1 MATHNIDI
9 VIDTGRTKQDLDGV
23 NDSLNRTEQSTV
35 AAAKASNELSR
46 SHEEVDKAARKLIQT
61 KINEAARDAALARQI
76 KETTAASLRHL
87 EVKKREA
94 TTSAELQRLNN
105 TERGLRGTLT
115 RAIKQE
121 ERATREL
128 IDAKKQL
135 GSVSGGSG
143 AGGRSGIDSMA
154 GSLNS
159 AVTAGKAFIGLA
171 IGSKI
176 AQIGKEALDTAD
188 RMQALRV
195 RIQYTAETQQ
205 EANATFAELVNISNT
220 MGTSLEGTAE
230 TFNRFAPAAQKL
242 GATQQDVLKFVETL
256 NKIGQISGASAA
268 EVESAMYQMS
278 QSFAS
283 GTLKGQE
290 YMVVSKTMPG
300 VLDAL
305 ADSMGVTRGELN
317 KMASEGRIT
326 ASDLLNLKDGT
337 AELDEAFK
345 RLPRSI
351 DQATTSLS
359 NQLSVSIDI
368 INRKFGITV
377 AIAARMDEFAGLV
390 AQINKKMDG
399 TWDRSDELGVTIA
412 SEKRLYDQMQESQKK
427 YEEGSRVRNDLAKLN
442 EQRLERI
449 NALEKE
455 QQQLI
460 AKTNAEQK
468 KSNIQAPEDPEVK
481 QKITDA
487 KRQVELAK
495 MSGEERAKA
504 IALDKLGAAA
514 TKEQRE
520 EAARLAVELYRLN
533 EGKKQGNKETKNA
546 ERLARQSAKELER
559 DRKANAKYVTELQ
572 AKVKADK
579 EDLETAKLS
588 IGSKATLGKSTEDL
602 VFQYRHL
609 TNMHYMNNV
618 AAKTAEAQAKL
629 NKNAT
634 EEERLEVERLVE
646 SLERQKIAK
655 QLADQVSTMQGEL
668 QTELASPWEVEQ
680 QQITDKEAQRL
691 AILEEARAADLIN
704 EQEYQNTKNQII
716 QSANEQRDQ
725 MIMNST
731 AMLLGQT
738 GEMFGGMASLMA
750 SWGKDQSGL
759 YKTLFAASKAFAI
772 AEATISLWQNV
783 SKAMAYG
790 FPQNIPFIAGA
801 MAQGTSIL
809 GSLSSVGAQGFAD
822 GGLVRGPGT
831 GRSDSIPAV
840 LSDGEYVSTARAT
853 SRYRPQLE
861 AMNNGTYSES
871 GGSGN
876 LSVIIENYGNG
887 KVSAQ
892 QLDEETLRI
901 IIREEAPEA
910 VADAVNDPYSNI
922 NSALNSNYDM
932 ARRV

>member
-35 AAAKASNELSR
+35 AAAKASNDLSIAQQ
-46 SHEEVDKAARKLIQT
+46 EVDKAARKLIQT
-61 KINEAARDAALARQI
+61 KVNEAARDAALARSI
-76 KETTAASLRHL
+76 KETTQATLRNL
-87 EVKKREA
+87 EAKKREA
-94 TTSAELQRLNN
+94 TTSAELQRLNR
-105 TERGLRGTLT
+105 TEQGYRGVLT
-115 RAIKQE
+115 RAIRDE

-128 IDAKKQL
+128 IAAKKQL
-135 GSVSGGSG
+135 GSTSSGSGGG
-143 AGGRSGIDSMA
+143 SGIDSMA
-154 GSLNS
+154 GSFNS

-176 AQIGKEALDTAD
+176 AQFGKEALDTAD
-188 RMQALRV
+188 RMQTLRV
-195 RIQYTAETQQ
+195 RIQSTAESQQ
-205 EANATFAELVNISNT
+205 EANATFAELINISNT

-256 NKIGQISGASAA
+256 NKIGQVSGASAS

-283 GTLKGQE
+283 GKLQGQE
-290 YMVVSKTMPG
+290 FMVVSKTMPR
-300 VLDAL
+300 VLDEL
-305 ADSMGVTRGELN
+305 ASSMGVTRGELN

-326 ASDLLNLKDGT
+326 AVDLLNLKDGT
-337 AELDEAFK
+337 AELDDAFK

-351 DQATTSLS
+351 EQATTSLS

-390 AQINKKMDG
+390 AQINKKMEG

-412 SEKRLYDQMQESQKK
+412 AEKRLYDQMQQSQQK

-442 EQRLERI
+442 AARLERI

-468 KSNIQAPEDPEVK
+468 KSNIQTPEDPEVK
-481 QKITDA
+481 KKLTDA
-487 KRQVELAK
+487 ARQVELAK

-504 IALDKLGAAA
+504 IALDKLGASA

-520 EAARLAVELYRLN
+520 EAAKLAVELYRLN
-533 EGKKQGNKETKNA
+533 EGKKESNRSSKEAAK
-546 ERLARQSAKELER
+546 LARQSAKELER
-559 DRKANAKYVTELQ
+559 DQKANNKYVTELQ

-588 IGSKATLGKSTEDL
+588 IGSKSTLGKSTEDL

-609 TNMHYMNNV
+609 NNMQFMNSV
-618 AAKTAEAQAKL
+618 AGKTAEAQAKL

-634 EEERLEVERLVE
+634 EEERLEVDRLVD
-646 SLERQKIAK
+646 SLERQRIAK

-704 EQEYQNTKNQII
+704 EQTYQDTKNQII
-716 QSANEQRDQ
+716 QSANDQRDQ
-725 MIMNST
+725 MMLNST
-731 AMLLGQT
+731 ALLLGQT

-772 AEATISLWQNV
+772 AEASIALWQNV

-861 AMNNGTYSES
+861 AMNNGTYTES

-876 LSVIIENYGNG
+876 LNVIIENYGNG
-887 KVSAQ
+887 KVTAQ

>member
-61 KINEAARDAALARQI
+61 KINEAARDAALARGI
-76 KETTAASLRHL
+76 KETTAASLRNL
-87 EVKKREA
+87 EAKKREA
-94 TTSAELQRLNN
+94 TTSAELQRLNR
-105 TERGLRGTLT
+105 TEQGLRGTLT
-115 RAIKQE
+115 RAIREE

-128 IDAKKQL
+128 TNAKKQL
-135 GSVSGGSG
+135 ASAGGSG
-143 AGGRSGIDSMA
+143 AGGSSGIDSMA

-205 EANATFAELVNISNT
+205 EANATFAELINISNT
-220 MGTSLEGTAE
+220 LGTSLEGTAE

-256 NKIGQISGASAA
+256 NKIGQVSGASAA

-305 ADSMGVTRGELN
+305 ADSLGVTRGELN

-326 ASDLLNLKDGT
+326 AADLLNLKDGT
-337 AELDEAFK
+337 AELESAFN

-351 DQATTSLS
+351 EQASTALS
-359 NQLSVSIDI
+359 NQLSISIDI
-368 INRKFGITV
+368 INRKFGIT
-377 AIAARMDEFAGLV
+377 ASIAAQMDGWAGMV
-390 AQINKKMDG
+390 SNFNKRLDG
-399 TWDRSDELGVTIA
+399 TWGEVDEIKKNLVT
-412 SEKRLYDQMQESQKK
+412 LDTQMSKTLEAQGD
-427 YEEGSRVRNDLAKLN
+427 YEVGSRMHVQLAKQLWTITKQRQKLESDLAKLT
-442 EQRLERI
+442 E
-449 NALEKE
+449 
-455 QQQLI
+455 
-460 AKTNAEQK
+460 KTNAEQK

-481 QKITDA
+481 QKISDA
-487 KRQVELAK
+487 KRQIELAK

-504 IALDKLGAAA
+504 IALDKLGASA

-520 EAARLAVELYRLN
+520 EAARLAAELYRLN
-533 EGKKQGNKETKNA
+533 EGKKQGNKETKDA

-559 DRKANAKYVTELQ
+559 DRKANEKYVTELQ

-579 EDLETAKLS
+579 EDLETVKLS

-609 TNMHYMNNV
+609 TNMQYMNNV
-618 AAKTAEAQAKL
+618 AAKNAEAQAKL

-634 EEERLEVERLVE
+634 EEERLEVERLIE

-704 EQEYQNTKNQII
+704 EQEYQDTKNQII

-910 VADAVNDPYSNI
+910 VADAVNDPYSNV
-922 NSALNSNYDM
+922 NTALNSNYDM

>member
-128 IDAKKQL
+128 IEAKKQL

-143 AGGRSGIDSMA
+143 SGGHSGIDSMA

-176 AQIGKEALDTAD
+176 AQIGKESLDTAD
-188 RMQALRV
+188 RIQALRV
-195 RIQYTAETQQ
+195 RIQYTADTQQ
-205 EANATFAELVNISNT
+205 EANATFAELINISNT
-220 MGTSLEGTAE
+220 LGTSLEGTAE
-230 TFNRFAPAAQKL
+230 TFNRFAPAAMKL

-256 NKIGQISGASAA
+256 NKIGQMSGASAA

-305 ADSMGVTRGELN
+305 ADSLGVTRGELD

-326 ASDLLNLKDGT
+326 AADLLNLKDGT
-337 AELDEAFK
+337 AELESAFN

-351 DQATTSLS
+351 EQASTALS
-359 NQLSVSIDI
+359 NQLSISIDI
-368 INRKFGITV
+368 INRKFGIT
-377 AIAARMDEFAGLV
+377 ASIAAQMDGWTGMVSNF
-390 AQINKKMDG
+390 NKRLDG
-399 TWDRSDELGVTIA
+399 TWGEVDEIKKNLVT
-412 SEKRLYDQMQESQKK
+412 LDTQMSKTLEAQGD
-427 YEEGSRVRNDLAKLN
+427 YEVGSRMHVQLAKQLWTITKQRQKLESDLAKLT
-442 EQRLERI
+442 E
-449 NALEKE
+449 
-455 QQQLI
+455 
-460 AKTNAEQK
+460 KTNAEQK

-481 QKITDA
+481 KKISDA
-487 KRQVELAK
+487 QRQLELAK

-504 IALDKLGAAA
+504 IALDKLGASA

-533 EGKKQGNKETKNA
+533 DSKKQGNKEGKEA
-546 ERLARQSAKELER
+546 ERLTRQSAKELER
-559 DRKANAKYVTELQ
+559 DRKANEKYVTELQ

-579 EDLETAKLS
+579 EDLDTAKLS
-588 IGSKATLGKSTEDL
+588 IGSKLTLGKSTEDL

-609 TNMHYMNNV
+609 TNMQYMNNV

-634 EEERLEVERLVE
+634 EEERLEVERLIE

-655 QLADQVSTMQGEL
+655 QLADQASTMQGEL

-704 EQEYQNTKNQII
+704 EQTYQDTKNQII

-876 LSVIIENYGNG
+876 LNVIIENYGNG
-887 KVSAQ
+887 KVSTQ

>member
-61 KINEAARDAALARQI
+61 KINEAARDAALARSI
-76 KETTAASLRHL
+76 KETTAASLRNL
-87 EVKKREA
+87 EAKKREA
-94 TTSAELQRLNN
+94 TTSAELQRLNR
-105 TERGLRGTLT
+105 TEQGLRGTLT
-115 RAIKQE
+115 RAIREE

-128 IDAKKQL
+128 TNAKKQL
-135 GSVSGGSG
+135 ASTGGSG

-326 ASDLLNLKDGT
+326 AADLLNLKDGT

-345 RLPRSI
+345 RLPRSVE
-351 DQATTSLS
+351 QATTSLS

-390 AQINKKMDG
+390 GQINKKMEG

-412 SEKRLYDQMQESQKK
+412 SEKRLYDQMQKSQEK

-481 QKITDA
+481 QKISDA
-487 KRQVELAK
+487 KRQIELAK

-504 IALDKLGAAA
+504 IALDKLGASA

-520 EAARLAVELYRLN
+520 EAARLAAELYRLN
-533 EGKKQGNKETKNA
+533 EGKKQGNKETKDS

-559 DRKANAKYVTELQ
+559 DRKANEKYVTELQ

-588 IGSKATLGKSTEDL
+588 IGSKLTLGKSTEDL

-609 TNMHYMNNV
+609 TNMQYMNNV
-618 AAKTAEAQAKL
+618 AAKQAEAQAKL

-634 EEERLEVERLVE
+634 AEERSEVDRLVE

-704 EQEYQNTKNQII
+704 EQEYQDTKNQII

-861 AMNNGTYSES
+861 AMNNGTYSEH

-910 VADAVNDPYSNI
+910 VADAVNDPYSNV

>member
-9 VIDTGRTKQDLDGV
+9 VIDTGRAKQDLDGV

-46 SHEEVDKAARKLIQT
+46 GHEEVDKAARKLIQT

-256 NKIGQISGASAA
+256 TKIGQISGASAA

-326 ASDLLNLKDGT
+326 AADLLNLKDGT
-337 AELDEAFK
+337 AELESAFN

-351 DQATTSLS
+351 EQASTALS
-359 NQLSVSIDI
+359 NQLSISIDI
-368 INRKFGITV
+368 INRKFGIT
-377 AIAARMDEFAGLV
+377 ASIAAQMDGWAGMV
-390 AQINKKMDG
+390 SNFNKRLDG
-399 TWDRSDELGVTIA
+399 TWGEVDEIKKNLVT
-412 SEKRLYDQMQESQKK
+412 LDTQMSKTLEAQGD
-427 YEEGSRVRNDLAKLN
+427 YEVGSRMHVQLAKQLWTITKQRQKLESDLAKLT
-442 EQRLERI
+442 E
-449 NALEKE
+449 
-455 QQQLI
+455 
-460 AKTNAEQK
+460 KTNAEQK

-481 QKITDA
+481 QKISDA
-487 KRQVELAK
+487 KRQIELAK

-504 IALDKLGAAA
+504 IALDKLGASA

-520 EAARLAVELYRLN
+520 EAARLAAELYRLN
-533 EGKKQGNKETKNA
+533 EGKKQGNKETKDA

-559 DRKANAKYVTELQ
+559 DRKANEKYVTELQ

-579 EDLETAKLS
+579 EDLETVKLS

-609 TNMHYMNNV
+609 TNMQYMNNV
-618 AAKTAEAQAKL
+618 AAKNAEAQAKL

-634 EEERLEVERLVE
+634 EEERLEVERLIE

-704 EQEYQNTKNQII
+704 EQEYQDTKNQII

-725 MIMNST
+725 MITNST

-871 GGSGN
+871 GGPGN

>member
-61 KINEAARDAALARQI
+61 KINEAARDAALARSI
-76 KETTAASLRHL
+76 KETTAASLRNL
-87 EVKKREA
+87 EAKKREA
-94 TTSAELQRLNN
+94 TTSAELQRLNR
-105 TERGLRGTLT
+105 TEQGLRGTLT
-115 RAIKQE
+115 RAIREE

-128 IDAKKQL
+128 TNAKKQL
-135 GSVSGGSG
+135 ASTGGSG

-195 RIQYTAETQQ
+195 RIQSTAETQQ
-205 EANATFAELVNISNT
+205 EANATFAELINISNT
-220 MGTSLEGTAE
+220 LGTSLEGTAE

-256 NKIGQISGASAA
+256 NKIGQVSGASAS

-283 GTLKGQE
+283 GKLQGQE
-290 YMVVSKTMPG
+290 FMVVSKTMPR
-300 VLDAL
+300 VLDEL
-305 ADSMGVTRGELN
+305 ATSMGVTRGELN

-326 ASDLLNLKDGT
+326 AVDLLNLKDGT
-337 AELDEAFK
+337 AELESAFN

-351 DQATTSLS
+351 EQASTALS
-359 NQLSVSIDI
+359 NQLSISIDI
-368 INRKFGITV
+368 INHKFGIT
-377 AIAARMDEFAGLV
+377 ASIAAQMDGWAGMV
-390 AQINKKMDG
+390 SNFNKRLDG
-399 TWDRSDELGVTIA
+399 TWGEVDEIKKNLVT
-412 SEKRLYDQMQESQKK
+412 LDTQMSKTLEAQGD
-427 YEEGSRVRNDLAKLN
+427 YEVGSRMHVQLAKQLWTITKQRQKLESDLAKLT
-442 EQRLERI
+442 E
-449 NALEKE
+449 
-455 QQQLI
+455 
-460 AKTNAEQK
+460 KTNAEQK

-481 QKITDA
+481 QKISDA
-487 KRQVELAK
+487 KRQIELAK

-504 IALDKLGAAA
+504 IALDKLGASA

-520 EAARLAVELYRLN
+520 EAARLAAELYRLN
-533 EGKKQGNKETKNA
+533 EGKKRGNKETKDA

-579 EDLETAKLS
+579 EDLETVKLS
-588 IGSKATLGKSTEDL
+588 IGSKLTLGKSTEDL

-609 TNMHYMNNV
+609 TNMQYMNNV

-634 EEERLEVERLVE
+634 EEERLEVDRLVE

-704 EQEYQNTKNQII
+704 EQEYQDTKNQII

-861 AMNNGTYSES
+861 AMNNGTYSDS

>member
-61 KINEAARDAALARQI
+61 KINEAARDAALARSI
-76 KETTAASLRHL
+76 KETTTASLRNL
-87 EVKKREA
+87 EAKKREA
-94 TTSAELQRLNN
+94 ATSAELQRLNR
-105 TERGLRGTLT
+105 TEQGLRGTLT
-115 RAIKQE
+115 RAIREE

-128 IDAKKQL
+128 TNAKKQL
-135 GSVSGGSG
+135 ASAGGSG
-143 AGGRSGIDSMA
+143 VGGRSGIDSMA

-176 AQIGKEALDTAD
+176 AQIGKEALTTAD
-188 RMQALRV
+188 NMLALRV
-195 RIQYTAETQQ
+195 RIQATASSQD
-205 EANATFAELVNISNT
+205 EANATFAQLISISAT
-220 MGTSLEGTAE
+220 LGTSLEGTAG
-230 TFNRFAPAAQKL
+230 TFNRFAMSAQAL

-283 GTLKGQE
+283 GKLQGQE
-290 YMVVSKTMPG
+290 FMVVSKTMPG
-300 VLDAL
+300 VLNAL

-326 ASDLLNLKDGT
+326 AADLLELRHGT
-337 AELDEAFK
+337 DELDAAFA
-345 RLPRSI
+345 RLPRSVE
-351 DQATTSLS
+351 QASTALS
-359 NQLSVSIDI
+359 NQLSISIDI
-368 INRKFGITV
+368 INRKFGIT
-377 AIAARMDEFAGLV
+377 ASIAAQMDGWANMVNNFNKRLDGSWGEV
-390 AQINKKMDG
+390 DEINKNLQTLD
-399 TWDRSDELGVTIA
+399 T
-412 SEKRLYDQMQESQKK
+412 QMHKTLEAQGE
-427 YEEGSRVRNDLAKLN
+427 YEVGSRMHLQLAKQLWTITKQRKVLEEDLA
-442 EQRLERI
+442 RI
-449 NALEKE
+449 TKE
-455 QQQLI
+455 
-460 AKTNAEQK
+460 TNANQP
-468 KSNIQAPEDPEVK
+468 KSNIQAPEDPEIK
-481 QKITDA
+481 QKLTDA
-487 KRQVELAK
+487 ARQVELAK

-504 IALDKLGAAA
+504 IALDKLGASA
-514 TKEQRE
+514 TEEQRE
-520 EAARLAVELYRLN
+520 KAAGLAAELYRLN
-533 EGKKQGNKETKNA
+533 EGKKENNKSSKESAK
-546 ERLARQSAKELER
+546 LARQSTKELER
-559 DRKANAKYVTELQ
+559 EQKANNKYVTELQ

-579 EDLETAKLS
+579 DDLETAKLS
-588 IGSKATLGKSTEDL
+588 IGSKSTLGKSTEDL

-609 TNMHYMNNV
+609 NNMQFMNSV
-618 AAKTAEAQAKL
+618 AGKTAEAQAKL

-634 EEERLEVERLVE
+634 EEERLEVDRLVE

-704 EQEYQNTKNQII
+704 EQTYQDTKNQII
-716 QSANEQRDQ
+716 QSANDQRDQ
-725 MIMNST
+725 MMLNST
-731 AMLLGQT
+731 ALLLGQT

-822 GGLVRGPGT
+822 GGLVRGQGT

-861 AMNNGTYSES
+861 AMNNGTYTGS

-876 LSVIIENYGNG
+876 LNVIIENYGNG
-887 KVSAQ
+887 KVTAQ